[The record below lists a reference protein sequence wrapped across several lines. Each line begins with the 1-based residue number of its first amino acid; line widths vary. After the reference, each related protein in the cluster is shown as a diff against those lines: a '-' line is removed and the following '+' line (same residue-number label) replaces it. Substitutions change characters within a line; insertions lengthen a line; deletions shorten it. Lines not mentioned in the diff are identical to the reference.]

1 LLVRDARRPGK
12 LLRIKT
18 MESSPGS
25 SPNPTPELARELSL
39 FHVTMMG
46 LGMMIGAG
54 VFLGMGLSIRDAG
67 PGGLILTFALNGLL
81 AMFTAMSFAELSSAI
96 PRAGG
101 AYNFA
106 RVGFGRGTSFLAGW
120 MEWFASSVAGSMYAL
135 TFAIYTV
142 RLAVQ
147 MHWLDK
153 VFEMAGYTIGTPQ
166 ADSFEMILIK
176 VLAVITAFAFIY
188 INFKGSSETGKIGAI
203 ITMGQIIF
211 VVSIGVVG
219 VITAIKDPSRLE
231 NFTPFMP
238 QGWTKLLVTM
248 GFTYV
253 AFEGFEVIA
262 QAGDEAIDPRRNL
275 PKAMIYSVLI
285 VTVIYVLVA
294 FATVVSIKTGT
305 QGVEGPAWKFIGS
318 FGGEGFG
325 EAISRMMPYKN
336 IGNFILTLA
345 VIFSSTSALNA
356 TIYSATRAS
365 YALGRDKM
373 LPDFF
378 ARIHRVTNTPYGALI
393 ATAGIIFVVM
403 TMFPTED
410 VVKTAS
416 IMFMFLFFMV
426 NLCVIKIRRSMADEL
441 TYGFLMPLFPLFPI
455 LAIICQVILAI
466 WMVHMSLIAWIIA
479 PIWIFAGIAI
489 YWAYARS
496 RATTTEDEILVLEEQ
511 KHHEKVAPGKYPIMV
526 AVANPGNAS
535 QLIKSTFRLCGAK
548 DAHLE
553 LIHMVQVPDQVSLH
567 DAEKYTQI
575 GKEGL
580 FEVMLSLAMHFPIS
594 TTIRYC
600 RNIARGIVSAIRQK
614 KIKMLVLGWS
624 GASNN
629 SLFNLGSKI
638 DPIIEQS
645 PCNVVVLKDC
655 GGNKTFKNALVPV
668 AGGPNGAL
676 ALEIASI
683 LTKHDDGTVTAF
695 SVDTGRGPLDFK
707 QFIADNSKKFDID
720 HENLKTKS
728 VQAKSAVKAILSEAK
743 NYDLVVLGTT
753 HKPLLAQIGRM
764 SLPEKIACRT
774 TKPLVMVKSSTGV
787 RSWIRR
793 WI

>member
-1 LLVRDARRPGK
+1 
-12 LLRIKT
+12 
-18 MESSPGS
+18 MSSSGGS
-25 SPNPTPELARELSL
+25 SPSNPTPELSRELSL

-54 VFLGMGLSIRDAG
+54 VFLGMGISIRDAG
-67 PGGLILTFALNGLL
+67 PGGVVLTFALNGLL
-81 AMFTAMSFAELSSAI
+81 AMLTAMSFAELSSAI

-147 MHWLDK
+147 MHWLDG
-153 VFEMAGYTIGTPQ
+153 VFNLFNITDTE
-166 ADSFEMILIK
+166 SFETILIK

-211 VVSIGVVG
+211 VVTIGIVG
-219 VITAIKDPSRLE
+219 IITAIKDPSRLE
-231 NFTPFMP
+231 NFKPFMP
-238 QGWTKLLVTM
+238 LGWTKLLVTM

-285 VTVIYVLVA
+285 VTVIYVMVA
-294 FATVVSIKTGT
+294 FATVVSVKTGT
-305 QGVEGPAWKFIGS
+305 QGVEGPAWKFVGG
-318 FGGEGFG
+318 FGEKGFG
-325 EAISRMMPYKN
+325 EAVARMMPYKN

-356 TIYSATRAS
+356 TVYSATRAS

-373 LPDFF
+373 LPGFF
-378 ARIHRVTNTPYGALI
+378 ARIHKVTKTPYGALI
-393 ATAGIIFVVM
+393 ATGAIIFAVM
-403 TMFPTED
+403 TIFPTED
-410 VVKTAS
+410 IVKTAS

-479 PIWIFAGIAI
+479 PIWIVTGIAI
-489 YWAYARS
+489 YWFYARS
-496 RATTTEDEILVLEEQ
+496 RAITTEDEILVLEEQ
-511 KHHEKVAPGKYPIMV
+511 KHHDERPAGKYPIMV
-526 AVANPGNAS
+526 AVANPDNAG
-535 QLIKSTFRLCGAK
+535 QLIQSTFRLCGAK

-567 DAEKYTQI
+567 DAEKYTQP

-580 FEVMLSLAMHFPIS
+580 FEIMLSLAMHFPIN

-614 KIKMLVLGWS
+614 KTKMLVLGWHGVVDKS
-624 GASNN
+624 I
-629 SLFNLGSKI
+629 FNLGSKI

-655 GGNKTFKNALVPV
+655 GGNKIFKKALVPV

-683 LTKHDDGTVTAF
+683 LTKDDEGTVTAF
-695 SVDTGRGPLDFK
+695 SVDTGRGKLNLDK
-707 QFIADNSKKFDID
+707 FIADSSKKFDID
-720 HENLKTKS
+720 TENLKTKTIE
-728 VQAKSAVKAILSEAK
+728 AKSAVKAILKEAK
-743 NYDLVVLGTT
+743 DYDLIVLGTT
-753 HKPLLAQIGRM
+753 HKPLLTQMGRM

-774 TKPLVMVKSSTGV
+774 SKPLVMVKSSIGV